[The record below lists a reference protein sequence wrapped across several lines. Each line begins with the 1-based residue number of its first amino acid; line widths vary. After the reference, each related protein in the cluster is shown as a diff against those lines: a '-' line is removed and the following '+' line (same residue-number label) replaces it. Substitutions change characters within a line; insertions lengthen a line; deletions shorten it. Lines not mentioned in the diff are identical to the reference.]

1 MDKYTVAVL
10 TATRAEY
17 GLLRPVIQAL
27 SRQEVFQVSV
37 LVTGAHLSPAFGY
50 TVEEVRRDGFSIG
63 AEIPILDE
71 LDTPLGMS
79 CAMAKALT
87 GFGEHFAA
95 HQYDLLVVLGD
106 RYETLA
112 VCCAAMNARIP
123 IAHLH
128 GGETTEGAVDE
139 AVRHAI
145 TKMSLLHFVSHAD
158 HRRRVIQLGEAPER
172 VFDVGATGVENAL
185 HTPLLTKTAL
195 AKELGFP
202 LDGPYVVATFHPT
215 TLEGD
220 EEGQFAQLAA
230 ALDAFPSLSVV
241 FTKANADAGGRRL
254 NALIEEYAA
263 RRPHVLAVTSLGT
276 ARYLS
281 AVKHSA
287 LVVGNSSSGLLEA
300 PSFRVP
306 TVNIGNRQK
315 GRLRAASVIDCPCET
330 AAITAAIRRAL
341 SPDFRAGLSSVVNP
355 YGDGDTSRRIASI
368 LTRELS
374 QGLCLE
380 KPFYDIKEATA

>member
-1 MDKYTVAVL
+1 MK
-10 TATRAEY
+10 
-17 GLLRPVIQAL
+17 
-27 SRQEVFQVSV
+27 V

-158 HRRRVIQLGEAPER
+158 HRRR
-172 VFDVGATGVENAL
+172 
-185 HTPLLTKTAL
+185 
-195 AKELGFP
+195 
-202 LDGPYVVATFHPT
+202 
-215 TLEGD
+215 
-220 EEGQFAQLAA
+220 
-230 ALDAFPSLSVV
+230 
-241 FTKANADAGGRRL
+241 GR
-254 NALIEEYAA
+254 
-263 RRPHVLAVTSLGT
+263 
-276 ARYLS
+276 
-281 AVKHSA
+281 
-287 LVVGNSSSGLLEA
+287 
-300 PSFRVP
+300 
-306 TVNIGNRQK
+306 
-315 GRLRAASVIDCPCET
+315 C
-330 AAITAAIRRAL
+330 
-341 SPDFRAGLSSVVNP
+341 
-355 YGDGDTSRRIASI
+355 
-368 LTRELS
+368 
-374 QGLCLE
+374 
-380 KPFYDIKEATA
+380 